1 MSDFS
6 KLAINQ
12 FTTLHRWSLTQAI
25 EGGDVAQ
32 LLQNA
37 QDELEPVM
45 RASQS

>member
-1 MSDFS
+1 MIPEIIPVNEFGEAVSN
-6 KLAINQ
+6 A
-12 FTTLHRWSLTQAI
+12 LTQAI